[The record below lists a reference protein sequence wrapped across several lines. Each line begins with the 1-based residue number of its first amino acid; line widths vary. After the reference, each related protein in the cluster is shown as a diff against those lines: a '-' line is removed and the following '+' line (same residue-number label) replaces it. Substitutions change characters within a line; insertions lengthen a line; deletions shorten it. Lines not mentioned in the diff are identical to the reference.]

1 MNNKKLPNRTRKH
14 QIIVR
19 LNDEE
24 KSELD
29 KKMSELSYERRTQL
43 VKDALTNKT
52 LRSNIYRQILLE
64 LSRQGSNLNQ
74 IARKANTDTSLSVEI
89 LEAIQKIKKQNEELL
104 KYVSK

>member
-1 MNNKKLPNRTRKH
+1 MNNKKLANRARKH

-19 LNDEE
+19 LNDDE

-29 KKMSELSYERRTQL
+29 EKMRELSYERRTQL

-52 LRSNIYRQILLE
+52 LRSNVYRQILLE

-89 LEAIQKIKKQNEELL
+89 LEAIQKIKEQNEELL

>member
-1 MNNKKLPNRTRKH
+1 MNNKKLPNRVRKH

-24 KSELD
+24 KNELD
-29 KKMSELSYERRTQL
+29 KKMHELSYVRRTQL
-43 VKDALTNKT
+43 VKDVLTNKT
-52 LRSNIYRQILLE
+52 HHSNIYRLILLE

-89 LEAIQKIKKQNEELL
+89 LEAIQKIKEQNEELL

>member
-89 LEAIQKIKKQNEELL
+89 LEAIQKIKEQNEELL